1 MNRATLALL
10 PKHIFYTVAK
20 ALTLCVFAALD
31 R

>member
-1 MNRATLALL
+1 MNRATLALV

-20 ALTLCVFAALD
+20 ALALCVFVALD